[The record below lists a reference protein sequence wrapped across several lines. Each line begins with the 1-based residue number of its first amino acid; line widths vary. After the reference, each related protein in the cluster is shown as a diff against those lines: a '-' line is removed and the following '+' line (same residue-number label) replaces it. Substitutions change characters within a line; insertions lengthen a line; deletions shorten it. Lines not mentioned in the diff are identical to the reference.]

1 MQYLYHEKASNSS
14 IVLSGDVHRYI
25 FKIRRHKLGD
35 IIALRD
41 IKSEEIYLHKI
52 ISIDK
57 KEAHLSLQE
66 TQMMPIGAKK
76 ELHIGWCIIEPKNIE
91 KVLPILNES
100 GVSKITFIHCK
111 RSQQNFKLDLERLER
126 ILLSSSQQCGRSRMM
141 KLDEVGSLKE
151 FITLYPKSSMLNFSR
166 NNIEEHK
173 ESIDTIV
180 VGCEGGFASDEIAF
194 FDAQKVVGFDT
205 PLILKSESAV
215 CAVALKLII

>member
-1 MQYLYHEKASNSS
+1 MQYLYHEKASSSS
-14 IVLSGDVHRYI
+14 IVLSGDAHRYI

-35 IIALRD
+35 TIALRD
-41 IKSEEIYLHKI
+41 LKSEEIYLHKI

-91 KVLPILNES
+91 KVLPILNEA

-141 KLDEVGSLKE
+141 KLDEVKSLKE
-151 FITLYPKSSMLNFSR
+151 FITLYPKSSMLNFSH

-173 ESIDTIV
+173 DIDTIV
-180 VGCEGGFASDEIAF
+180 VGCEGGFTSDEIAF

>member
-14 IVLSGDVHRYI
+14 IVLSGDAHRYI

-57 KEAHLSLQE
+57 KEANLSLQE

-91 KVLPILNES
+91 KVLPILNEA

-141 KLDEVGSLKE
+141 ELDEVGSLKE